1 MEKNNT
7 NKHFSNFYIAGFTF
21 HEGCMVFS
29 KLKIGTQLRLCREQE
44 NKFDPYAVAIY
55 YKGYK
60 LGYIPREMN
69 ESIAQFMDLGYTKIF
84 DVRVQRIT
92 PEAHPEKQVGV
103 VIFLREAESICCKE

>member
-29 KLKIGTQLRLCREQE
+29 ELKIGTQLRLCREQE

-55 YKGYK
+55 Y
-60 LGYIPREMN
+60 IPREMN
-69 ESIAQFMDLGYTKIF
+69 ESIAQFMDLGYATIF
-84 DVRVQRIT
+84 DARVQRIT

-103 VIFLREAESICCKE
+103 VVFLREAESICCN

>member
-29 KLKIGTQLRLCREQE
+29 ELKIGTQLRLCREQE

-55 YKGYK
+55 YGDTK
-60 LGYIPREMN
+60 LGYIPKSNN
-69 ESIAQFMDLGYTKIF
+69 EEISTFLDMGHFDIF
-84 DVRVQRIT
+84 DVRVQSVC
-92 PEAHPEKQVGV
+92 PNEHPESQVRV
-103 VIFLREAESICCKE
+103 AIFIKNKN